1 MLQKCRKMLRN
12 EKGLTL
18 IELLAVVVI
27 LGIIAAIAIPSIG
40 NIIEKSRNDAHVANA
55 QQVVNA
61 ARLAATSE
69 SSLSVGT
76 KYISLE
82 FLLQAGYLEKIQDP
96 DDKSNSYTT
105 GGANTLELTSAL
117 NSAPTSSYV
126 QLTEGKPTEVKIFAS
141 KKKVEATASNGN
153 LNINNTAVTANP

>member
-55 QQVVNA
+55 QQIMSA
-61 ARLAATSE
+61 ARLALANNDVTVTDNKITVVSTTGTGDAAATTV
-69 SSLSVGT
+69 SSQMA
-76 KYISLE
+76 KYID
-82 FLLQAGYLEKIQDP
+82 KI
-96 DDKSNSYTT
+96 DKQYTSVIV
-105 GGANTLELTSAL
+105 N
-117 NSAPTSSYV
+117 V
-126 QLTEGKPTEVKIFAS
+126 
-141 KKKVEATASNGN
+141 NGN
-153 LNINNTAVTANP
+153 KVQSIDLVWGDGNATIDKDGKKL